1 MPKPLFPVLKL
12 PNVVIDQLVKHW
24 DMENVIDATM
34 RSDKFF
40 GEVEKFKIVIKSL
53 TWLVGETLVGIDLD
67 LGSCIVQI
75 RFVKMAETTGVKKV
89 DGVYVY
95 STKGPRIPNANK
107 EDHILWTFNV
117 DQNKLEDKLVRAE
130 QVTKH
135 LLKIL
140 KPEEFHFQ
148 CGLNNATILPDLFIW
163 NHRKN
168 FSTILVK
175 RSDRRSTTMSPE
187 ALIFL
192 MEELK
197 ADYRD
202 LKIRMNAFQ
211 YYKPIQA
218 KTLTLEDM
226 SWVTTIC
233 LMGPQLVKARSVGR
247 STAHID
253 FNEIIT
259 NWVNGG
265 SPNLERLVLDTST
278 LGLDAAAVYKDLK
291 MEPSIFTKCDMT
303 RRLCD
308 FTEDCQDVRRL
319 SDGRLATLH
328 SNVDRKLE
336 MTVWHK
342 KHLMFL
348 SPATYYKLKS
358 THGGYFPK
366 K

>member
-40 GEVEKFKIVIKSL
+40 CEVEKFKIVIKSL

-75 RFVKMAETTGVKKV
+75 RFVKMGETTGVKKV

-117 DQNKLEDKLVRAE
+117 DHNKRVPLSMRPQQRYHSTRSLHLESSKGFLNDSGETIRPPVNYY
-130 QVTKH
+130 VTRS
-135 LLKIL
+135 L
-140 KPEEFHFQ
+140 
-148 CGLNNATILPDLFIW
+148 D
-163 NHRKN
+163 
-168 FSTILVK
+168 FSYG
-175 RSDRRSTTMSPE
+175 R
-187 ALIFL
+187 
-192 MEELK
+192 
-197 ADYRD
+197 
-202 LKIRMNAFQ
+202 

-265 SPNLERLVLDTST
+265 SPNLERLVLDTSS
-278 LGLDAAAVYKDLK
+278 LGLDAAVVYKDLK

-319 SDGRLATLH
+319 SDGRIATLH
-328 SNVDRKLE
+328 SIVDRKLE